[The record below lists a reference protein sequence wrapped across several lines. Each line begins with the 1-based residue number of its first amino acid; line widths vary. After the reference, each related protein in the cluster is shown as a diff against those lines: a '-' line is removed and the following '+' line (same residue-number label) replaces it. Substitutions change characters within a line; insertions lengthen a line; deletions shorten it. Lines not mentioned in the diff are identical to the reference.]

1 MLARVTLWHV
11 AWFSLVEGQVQ
22 AHLPFS
28 LCNCGNFKSFLIHF
42 RQHTSTLS
50 RCVQLAALLVRSA
63 ETV

>member
-28 LCNCGNFKSFLIHF
+28 LCNCGDFKSLIRF
-42 RQHTSTLS
+42 RQHTSTLL
-50 RCVQLAALLVRSA
+50 RCVQLAALLAHSA
-63 ETV
+63 EAV